1 MNKQAIAATLYG
13 QVEACWYTANGVLRQ
28 LDELENPYAQGAYRW
43 EGVQRELQSAME
55 ELDILRKEKDETPE
69 GT

>member
-1 MNKQAIAATLYG
+1 MSNATIAATLFL

-28 LDELENPYAQGAYRW
+28 LDELDNPYSQGAYHW
-43 EGVQRELQSAME
+43 ERVQQDLKSAME
-55 ELDILRKEKDETPE
+55 ELDIIRKTKDETPE